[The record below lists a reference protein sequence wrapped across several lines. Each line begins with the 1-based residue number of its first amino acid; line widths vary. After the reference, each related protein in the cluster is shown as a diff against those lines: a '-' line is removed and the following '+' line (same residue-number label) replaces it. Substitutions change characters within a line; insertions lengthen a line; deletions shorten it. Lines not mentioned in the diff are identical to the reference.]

1 MARVQLPVPP
11 NQLTLHAWVESVCG
25 VHFTEL
31 PRVEPWGKWAQFVDQ
46 DGNEFG
52 LKE

>member
-1 MARVQLPVPP
+1 MKKDIEELLKSR
-11 NQLTLHAWVESVCG
+11 G
-25 VHFTEL
+25 VRFTEL

-52 LKE
+52 LKAD